1 MDFGWHAGWPSRG
14 SRCTSSTRAALRGV
28 GAHRRSGVIG
38 WAPPSLVLIIPMPH
52 KHNADRRHHIPKMLF
67 KVRNWPAYEAG
78 LRRRGSLTLWIEDA
92 ALECWQ
98 TTGPSGQARYMD
110 AAIQTSLTLRMAFK
124 LALRQTEGLMTSVL
138 TLMGLTI
145 SAPDHSTVSRR
156 AETLPVIQSASVP
169 PGPLHVL
176 IDSTG
181 LQVYGAGQWL
191 EAKHG
196 AKSRRKWRKLHLAV
210 DAANGMI
217 LAQTLTDQD
226 VDDPSQVGPLLDQI
240 DESIAQVT
248 ADGAYDGAPTY
259 QTIAAHDD
267 SIKVVIPPRSTA
279 VPSGDDPG
287 PPTQRDGHLAVIAE
301 QGRMAWQATTGYGL
315 RSLVETTMGR
325 YKSLIGPRLRARG
338 FAAQQ
343 TEAAI
348 GVAVLNRMLVAG
360 RPDSVRRQP
369 VIA

>member
-1 MDFGWHAGWPSRG
+1 MSVRRVNDGTVSVGGFFWPLVALVH
-14 SRCTSSTRAALRGV
+14 STGLT
-28 GAHRRSGVIG
+28 VIG
-38 WAPPSLVLIIPMPH
+38 CSPPSGSDLPMPH
-52 KHNADRRHHIPKMLF
+52 KHNADRRHHIPKMSF
-67 KVRNWPAYEAG
+67 KVQNWPAYEAG

-92 ALECWQ
+92 ALDCWQ
-98 TTGPSGQARYMD
+98 TTGPSGQARYTD
-110 AAIQTSLTLRMAFK
+110 AAIQTSLMLRAAFK
-124 LALRQTEGLMTSVL
+124 LALRQTEGLITSVL
-138 TLMGLTI
+138 TLMNLTL

-156 AETLPVIQSASVP
+156 AVTLPVIQPAQVP
-169 PGPLHVL
+169 HGPLHVL

-196 AKSRRKWRKLHLAV
+196 AKSRRTWRKLHLAV
-210 DAANGMI
+210 DAASGMI
-217 LAQTLTDQD
+217 VAQTLTDQD
-226 VDDPSQVGPLLDQI
+226 ADDPSQVGPLIDQI
-240 DESIAQVT
+240 GDPIGQVT
-248 ADGAYDGAPTY
+248 ADGAYDGDPTY

-267 SIKVVIPPRSTA
+267 DIAVVIPPRSTA
-279 VPSGDDPG
+279 VPSGDEDS
-287 PPTQRDGHLAVIAE
+287 PTQRDRHLATITE
-301 QGRMAWQATTGYGL
+301 QGRLAWQAATGYGQ

-369 VIA
+369 ITG